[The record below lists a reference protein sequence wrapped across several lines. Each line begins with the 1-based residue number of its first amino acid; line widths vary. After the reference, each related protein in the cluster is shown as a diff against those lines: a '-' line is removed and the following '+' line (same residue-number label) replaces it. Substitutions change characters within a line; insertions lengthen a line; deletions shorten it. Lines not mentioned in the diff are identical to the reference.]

1 MRVAVGR
8 GKRTLNVYYC
18 GIHSYWKDELMRPIY
33 RVDNC
38 EHDKMHPAKSSVAA
52 WFHEC
57 VCDIQVLFTDTLLE
71 INISLVFFF
80 LFHIQIGVSAKMI
93 HFVVGFLPFLCYIS
107 YLVWDKFPLGI
118 FSNRILVMN
127 DCGSTRI
134 YVNRITLCSSHL
146 ETNSFSM

>member
-1 MRVAVGR
+1 M
-8 GKRTLNVYYC
+8 
-18 GIHSYWKDELMRPIY
+18 S
-33 RVDNC
+33 
-38 EHDKMHPAKSSVAA
+38 
-52 WFHEC
+52 

-93 HFVVGFLPFLCYIS
+93 HFVVGFLPFLCYIL
-107 YLVWDKFPLGI
+107 YLVCDKFPLGI

-127 DCGSTRI
+127 DCGPTMRI
-134 YVNRITLCSSHL
+134 CVIRIMLCSTHL